1 MAVTVPPDTL
11 QRLVGTSGYPCVMAR
26 SVLRRGQCTVG
37 VYGRLGAAADPPLD
51 RLAADLGEFAA
62 AAEPERGYRS
72 FVALFGGEPPSSE
85 QDFERALWSTLR
97 ALHERDGEEWDPAVS
112 SDPDDPSFS
121 FSFAGRAFYIIGMHP
136 NASRPARRSDRPA
149 LAFNLHD
156 QFERLRR
163 KGQYGRVR
171 SLIRRRDRDYSGSV
185 NPMVADFGESSE
197 ARQYSGRIVGRRW
210 RCPFHPR
217 RED

>member
-11 QRLVGTSGYPCVMAR
+11 QRLVGTRGYPCVMAR

-37 VYGRLGAAADPPLD
+37 VYGQLGAAAEGPLD
-51 RLAADLGEFAA
+51 RLATDLRAFAA
-62 AAEPERGYRS
+62 APEPDRGYRS
-72 FVALFGGEPPSSE
+72 FVALFGGKPPASE
-85 QDFERALWSTLR
+85 QDFERALWSTLS
-97 ALHERDGEEWDPAVS
+97 ALHARDRDPWDPAVS
-112 SDPDDPSFS
+112 SDPEDSTFS
-121 FSFAGRAFYIIGMHP
+121 YSFAGRAFYVIGLHP
-136 NASRPARRSDRPA
+136 RASRPARRSARPA

-156 QFERLRR
+156 QFERLRE

-171 SLIRRRDRDYSGSV
+171 SLIRERDREYSGSV

-210 RCPFHPR
+210 RCPFHRR
-217 RED
+217 REH